1 VQVLVEQESLFVLVR
16 GYTVES
22 VVLCAVFSYEL
33 CFAFFVYTLDDELVL
48 EFLAG
53 SSDRGSS
60 VFEDEFRVAFERSG
74 ADDV

>member
-1 VQVLVEQESLFVLVR
+1 VQILVEQECLFVLVR

-22 VVLCAVFSYEL
+22 VVYA
-33 CFAFFVYTLDDELVL
+33 LDDELVL

-53 SSDRGSS
+53 ASDRGSS

>member
-1 VQVLVEQESLFVLVR
+1 MQVLVEQECLFVFVR

-33 CFAFFVYTLDDELVL
+33 CFAFFVYTLDNELVL

-60 VFEDEFRVAFERSG
+60 VFEDEFRIAFE
-74 ADDV
+74 